1 MIDKMVA
8 IGLVSGKSATSI
20 EALHLLLKRPWD
32 PVLSTYNQQK
42 PVSQVFTVLE
52 TFNHIHH
59 YIIFQFRPLSNYCYT
74 INMYLYTTHLT
85 YNLDHSQ

>member
-52 TFNHIHH
+52 TSYHLHH
-59 YIIFQFRPLSNYCYT
+59 DT
-74 INMYLYTTHLT
+74 ICQA
-85 YNLDHSQ
+85 DHSLITIAPYTQQAT

>member
-32 PVLSTYNQQK
+32 PILSTYNQQK

-52 TFNHIHH
+52 MFNHLHYYTMSNGPFANYHCTIHLKYH
-59 YIIFQFRPLSNYCYT
+59 TTQT
-74 INMYLYTTHLT
+74 IP
-85 YNLDHSQ
+85 SE

>member
-52 TFNHIHH
+52 TSNHLHH
-59 YIIFQFRPLSNYCYT
+59 YTLCQA
-74 INMYLYTTHLT
+74 
-85 YNLDHSQ
+85 DHSLITIAPYTQQATQTIHNE

>member
-42 PVSQVFTVLE
+42 PVSQVFTERKKSRRLL
-52 TFNHIHH
+52 H
-59 YIIFQFRPLSNYCYT
+59 YV
-74 INMYLYTTHLT
+74 
-85 YNLDHSQ
+85 